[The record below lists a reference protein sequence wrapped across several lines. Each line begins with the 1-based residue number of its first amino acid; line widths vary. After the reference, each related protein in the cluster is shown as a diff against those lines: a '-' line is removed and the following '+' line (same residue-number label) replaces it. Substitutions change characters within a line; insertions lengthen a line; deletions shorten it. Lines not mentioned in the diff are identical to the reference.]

1 MRKFINEIPLL
12 ICLLFINTT
21 PAIAEMI
28 NGDRGMRIGEGTVI
42 KDKAPKGLEVLA
54 TKLSSHVGLPKNESA
69 HGTIAYC
76 YQIDIYVVY
85 SSNPLGHGYELSRNI
100 PKGLKCL
107 KVDKAIISR
116 NQLNMFIGM
125 PKAEV
130 GKLLNIDKLENNP
143 TIIWQSEETT
153 SKGMK
158 FDLQTYVEMQ
168 FKEGKLEWISVF
180 TTETM

>member
-1 MRKFINEIPLL
+1 MRKFINEISLL
-12 ICLLFINTT
+12 ICLLFINTS

-28 NGDRGMRIGEGTVI
+28 NGDRGMRIGEGTII

-130 GKLLNIDKLENNP
+130 GKLINIDKLENNP
-143 TIIWQSEETT
+143 TIIWQSETT
-153 SKGMK
+153 VKGMK
-158 FDLQTYVEMQ
+158 FTLQTYVEMQ
-168 FKEGKLEWISVF
+168 FKEEKLEWILVF
-180 TTETM
+180 TTETR